1 MDNFEF
7 SNTTELIFGR
17 DTECQVGSKI
27 RQYSD
32 CKKILLVYG
41 SERIKKDGL
50 YDRVAESVKAQGIE
64 IFDLGGVKPNPR
76 LSLVYKGIEI
86 CRQEKISFILAVGGA
101 SAIDTAKAIGVGVP
115 YEGDVWDFY
124 MGKGN
129 PKETIPVATVCT
141 IPAAGSESSLSSVI
155 TNEEGWLKKSI
166 NLNLI
171 RPVFSIMNPELTY
184 SLPPYQ
190 IGCGVVDMLTH
201 VMERYFTNTQNVD
214 VTDRL
219 CEALM
224 RSIIVNGEKTYKNPT
239 DYDARA
245 EIFWAGAVAH
255 NGSLNVGREQDWASH
270 RIGIE
275 LSGKYDLAHGAS
287 LSIVYPAWM
296 RYVYKHD
303 IDRFVQFAV
312 RVWDVDLAFGK
323 KEEIVMEAIRRM
335 CQFFKKLDMPITLK
349 EAGIPD
355 DAFEEMADKATFGDT
370 IPVGHFVTIGKQAMI
385 EIYKL
390 CASNTTEL

>member
-1 MDNFEF
+1 MDNFSF
-7 SNTTELIFGR
+7 SNTTELLFGK
-17 DTECQVGSKI
+17 DTECQVGAKI
-27 RQYSD
+27 REYSD
-32 CKKILLVYG
+32 CKKVLLVYG

-50 YDRVAESVKAQGIE
+50 YDRVADSVKAQGIE

-76 LSLVYKGIEI
+76 LSLVCEGIEL
-86 CRQEKISFILAVGGA
+86 CRKENITFILAVGGA

-115 YEGDVWDFY
+115 YDGDVWDFY
-124 MGKGN
+124 MGKCN
-129 PKETIPVATVCT
+129 PVKTIPTASVCT

-155 TNEEGWLKKSI
+155 TNEDGWLKKSI

-171 RPVFSIMNPELTY
+171 RPVFSVMNPELTY
-184 SLPPYQ
+184 TLPPYQ

-201 VMERYFTNTQNVD
+201 VMERYFTNTKDVD

-224 RSIIVNGEKTYKNPT
+224 RCIIINGEKTYKYPT
-239 DYDARA
+239 DYAARA

-296 RYVYKHD
+296 RYVYHHD

-312 RVWDVDLAFGK
+312 RVWDVDIAYGK
-323 KEEIVMEAIRRM
+323 KEDIVKEAIRRM
-335 CQFFKKLDMPITLK
+335 CQFFKNLGMPITLA
-349 EAGIPD
+349 EAGLPE
-355 DAFEEMADKATFGDT
+355 DAFEEMAEKATFGDT
-370 IPVGHFVTIGKQAMI
+370 IPVGHFVPIDKDAMI